1 MTRQTVTFDS
11 PSVVAT
17 PLGAYS
23 HLSKGAGLLHI
34 AGQVG
39 IDRHGAVV
47 GDDVA
52 SQTSQAYRNIE
63 ALLSSESLSPSAIL
77 RFTTYLIDE
86 GDIAAFYSA
95 RHELFPELFPGG
107 GYPPNT
113 LLVVRRLVRPEF
125 RVEIEAVA
133 ALPESR

>member
-1 MTRQTVTFDS
+1 MTRETVIFNS
-11 PSVVAT
+11 PSVVAK

-23 HLSKGAGLLHI
+23 HVSKGAGLLHI

-39 IDRHGAVV
+39 VDRHGTVV

-52 SQTSQAYRNIE
+52 SQTRQAYRNIE
-63 ALLSSESLSPSAIL
+63 TLLSSESLSPSAIL
-77 RFTTYLIDE
+77 KFTTYLIDE

-95 RHELFPELFPGG
+95 RNELFPELFPGG

-133 ALPESR
+133 ALAEPR